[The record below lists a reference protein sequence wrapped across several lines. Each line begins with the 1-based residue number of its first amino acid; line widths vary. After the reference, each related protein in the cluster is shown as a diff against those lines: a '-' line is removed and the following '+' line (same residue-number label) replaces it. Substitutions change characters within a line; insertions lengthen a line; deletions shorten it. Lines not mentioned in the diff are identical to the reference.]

1 MRFARL
7 PSQPGPPSRRD
18 PRVRY
23 PARRTAAVLAAA
35 CTLGVATLAGPA
47 YADHNGPS
55 AKDVARAKAAAAAKA
70 DQAGQAKAK
79 LALADAHLGQL
90 KQRTQAAITDYQG
103 AMTRLAT
110 SQRSA
115 ARATL
120 ALQSAQQQVFAQ
132 QRQIARFASSA
143 YRNGGTLGMWSA
155 LLTADG
161 PKSFLDSA
169 NTISAISSNQS
180 DALSRM
186 QALRVVQTLAQQQA
200 AAALSAVQKNVAAT
214 KSARD
219 RAENAVAA
227 QQKQVVVLA
236 GERADLVT
244 QARSAKAHADSLARE
259 RAATLAAAR
268 AAAEAARQRRALGSG
283 GVDQE
288 NPTAVSGGPRPAAT
302 VAQGEQAVAFAK
314 QQLGKPYEWGASGPN
329 TYDCAGLTMMAWNSA
344 GIGIDHYSVA
354 QYGEGT
360 HVSRLELRAGD
371 LVFFAYD
378 TSDASTIH
386 HVGIY
391 VGDGQMINAPHTG
404 ANVRYDYAFRSDY
417 IGATRP

>member
-1 MRFARL
+1 MRFARR
-7 PSQPGPPSRRD
+7 PSQPGPLSRRD

-55 AKDVARAKAAAAAKA
+55 AQDVARAKAAAAAKA

-90 KQRTQAAITDYQG
+90 KQQTQAAITEYQG

-110 SQRSA
+110 SQRAA

-186 QALRVVQTLAQQQA
+186 QALRVVQTLAQQEA
-200 AAALSAVQKNVAAT
+200 SVALSAVQKAVAASKT
-214 KSARD
+214 ARDKAESAVASQQQQVVELASQRADLESAAKSAR
-219 RAENAVAA
+219 R
-227 QQKQVVVLA
+227 
-236 GERADLVT
+236 
-244 QARSAKAHADSLARE
+244 HADALARE
-259 RAATLAAAR
+259 RAANLAAAR

-288 NPTAVSGGPRPAAT
+288 NPTSVTGGPRPPAT
-302 VAQGEQAVAFAK
+302 VAQGEEAVAFAK
-314 QQLGKPYEWGASGPN
+314 KQLGKPYEWGASGPN
-329 TYDCAGLTMMAWNSA
+329 TYDCSGLTMMSWNAA

-360 HVSRLELRAGD
+360 HVARAD
-371 LVFFAYD
+371 L
-378 TSDASTIH
+378 
-386 HVGIY
+386 
-391 VGDGQMINAPHTG
+391 
-404 ANVRYDYAFRSDY
+404 
-417 IGATRP
+417 